1 MSQSET
7 LSSSGDS
14 GADRRREQ
22 RIPARVEVRFDEVG
36 QAARA
41 LKAFTTNVSSGGVC
55 VRTTATYPLGHRLA
69 LQLQVAEQR
78 LELTAAVCWVRQDAV
93 GLRFVDL
100 SDEHRS
106 AINALVDTL
115 RTV

>member
-1 MSQSET
+1 MSQPGTQSP
-7 LSSSGDS
+7 SDAS

-22 RIPARVEVRFDEVG
+22 RIPARVEVRFEEAG

-55 VRTTATYPLGHRLA
+55 VKTQATYPLGHRLA
-69 LQLQVAEQR
+69 LQLQIADQR
-78 LELTAAVCWVRQDAV
+78 LELTAAVCWVRQEAV

-100 SDEHRS
+100 SDEHRKT
-106 AINALVDTL
+106 IGALVDSL
-115 RTV
+115 RPD

>member
-1 MSQSET
+1 M
-7 LSSSGDS
+7 
-14 GADRRREQ
+14 
-22 RIPARVEVRFDEVG
+22 EVRFEEVG

-55 VRTTATYPLGHRLA
+55 VRTQATYPLGHRLA

-115 RTV
+115 QTA